1 MLKLFA
7 KKGKDSKGFTLI
19 ELIVVIA
26 IIGILALLL
35 VPRFAGFTEDARVS
49 NDRNACKTVERAFMT
64 LIANGTYKVPA
75 GGVTISIDQNGDFTY
90 SSGKLHNQSDH
101 EVGIEIVQAAI
112 EKLTDDIK
120 IQATT
125 RHQGYLVTIN
135 TDGTVECTV
144 VERTVVEAA
153 DEE

>member
-64 LIANGTYKVPA
+64 LIANGTFKVPA
-75 GGVTISIDQNGDFTY
+75 SVVTISINSNGIFTY
-90 SSGKLHNQSDH
+90 SSGELHNQSDD
-101 EVGIEIVQAAI
+101 EVEI
-112 EKLTDDIK
+112 EKVQDAIVKLTGDIK

-125 RHQGYLVTIN
+125 RHSGHSVTIN
-135 TDGTVECTV
+135 PDGTVECTV
-144 VERTVVEAA
+144 VEGTVVEGA

>member
-64 LIANGTYKVPA
+64 LIANGTYKVPDS
-75 GGVTISIDQNGDFTY
+75 VVKISINSNGEFTY
-90 SSGKLHNQSDH
+90 SSEKKLHDQNDAD
-101 EVGIEIVQAAI
+101 VEIGPVHDAI
-112 EKLTDDIK
+112 VKLTGDIK

-125 RHQGYLVTIN
+125 RHHVGYSVTIN

-144 VERTVVEAA
+144 S
-153 DEE
+153 

>member
-90 SSGKLHNQSDH
+90 SSGKLHNQSDT
-101 EVGIEIVQAAI
+101 EVEIGPVQDAI
-112 EKLTDDIK
+112 VELTGDIK

-125 RHQGYLVTIN
+125 RHHGHTVTIKP
-135 TDGTVECTV
+135 DGTVECTV
-144 VERTVVEAA
+144 S
-153 DEE
+153 

>member
-75 GGVTISIDQNGDFTY
+75 SVVKILIKPDGTFKYDD
-90 SSGKLHNQSDH
+90 SSGKLRNQSNA
-101 EVGIEIVQAAI
+101 EVEIDNVKEAI
-112 EKLTDDIK
+112 VKLTGDIK

-125 RHQGYLVTIN
+125 RHNNGHLVTIN

-144 VERTVVEAA
+144 S
-153 DEE
+153 

>member
-64 LIANGTYKVPA
+64 LIANGTYKVPD
-75 GGVTISIDQNGDFTY
+75 GGVEILIKPDGTFTY
-90 SSGKLHNQSDH
+90 SSSEKKLHNQSDD
-101 EVGIEIVQAAI
+101 EVEIGPVHDAI
-112 EKLTDDIK
+112 VKLTGDIK

-125 RHQGYLVTIN
+125 RHHVGYSVTIN

-144 VERTVVEAA
+144 S
-153 DEE
+153 

>member
-75 GGVTISIDQNGDFTY
+75 GEVKILIKPDGSFKYDD
-90 SSGKLHNQSDH
+90 SSGKLHDQSDAD
-101 EVGIEIVQAAI
+101 VEIDKVKDAI
-112 EKLTDDIK
+112 VKLTGDIK

-125 RHQGYLVTIN
+125 RHHVGYSVTIN

-144 VERTVVEAA
+144 S
-153 DEE
+153 

>member
-35 VPRFAGFTEDARVS
+35 VPKFAGFTEDARVS

-64 LIANGTYKVPA
+64 LIANGTFKVPD
-75 GGVTISIDQNGDFTY
+75 GGVGILIKPDGTFTY
-90 SSGKLHNQSDH
+90 SSGKLHDQSDH
-101 EVGIEIVQAAI
+101 EVEIDPVKDAI
-112 EKLTDDIK
+112 KKLTGDIK

-125 RHQGYLVTIN
+125 RHHVGYSVTIDA
-135 TDGTVECTV
+135 DGTVVCTV
-144 VERTVVEAA
+144 S
-153 DEE
+153 

>member
-64 LIANGTYKVPA
+64 LIANGTYKVPDS
-75 GGVTISIDQNGDFTY
+75 VVKISINSNGEFTY
-90 SSGKLHNQSDH
+90 SSEKKLHDQNDAD
-101 EVGIEIVQAAI
+101 VEIGPVHDAI
-112 EKLTDDIK
+112 VKLTGDIK

-125 RHQGYLVTIN
+125 RHHGHTVTIKP
-135 TDGTVECTV
+135 DGTVECTV
-144 VERTVVEAA
+144 S
-153 DEE
+153 

>member
-64 LIANGTYKVPA
+64 LIANGTYKVPD
-75 GGVTISIDQNGDFTY
+75 GGVKILIKPDGTFTY
-90 SSGKLHNQSDH
+90 SSGKLHNQSDA
-101 EVGIEIVQAAI
+101 EVEIGTVQDAI
-112 EKLTDDIK
+112 VKLTGDIK
-120 IQATT
+120 IQAKT
-125 RHQGYLVTIN
+125 RHNVGHSVTIN

-144 VERTVVEAA
+144 S
-153 DEE
+153 